1 MDESQDIAR
10 FRAAVTPE
18 DGPEGWFAAEVR
30 APVLIVPHANKG
42 AYLDRYAQPDKGLER
57 SEDSWPAPYW
67 DIDVGFASLLILL
80 SCVDEGLGACFFGLP
95 KDRID
100 AYRAAFNVPERFRP
114 IGAISI
120 GYPDEESSDRR
131 AARTPREQVVHHGRW
146 DTGAGAPSRQLPS
159 DA

>member
-1 MDESQDIAR
+1 MTPD
-10 FRAAVTPE
+10 VGPE
-18 DGPEGWFAAEVR
+18 DWFAAEVR
-30 APVLIVPHANKG
+30 APLLIVPHANKG

-100 AYRAAFNVPERFRP
+100 AYRAARER
-114 IGAISI
+114 
-120 GYPDEESSDRR
+120 
-131 AARTPREQVVHHGRW
+131 VVHHGRW
-146 DTGAGAPSRQLPS
+146 DIGAGAH
-159 DA
+159 